1 MKIRQTAG
9 LAAIGAMLFASIPLT
24 AQTPV
29 DPKTCP
35 MHAEHAKKD
44 DAHAGH
50 HAGVDQRGD
59 HVMGF
64 SHTTTRHHFRLTID
78 GGLIEVVTAGED
90 AAARDQI
97 RSHLRDVAAAFSKGD
112 FSMPRAIHD
121 RVLPGVEVMAG
132 RKDAIT
138 YSFEELDAGGRV
150 RIVTRDEQAR
160 AAIHDFL
167 RAQIEDH
174 RTGDPPTVQD

>member
-1 MKIRQTAG
+1 MRIRQTAG
-9 LAAIGAMLFASIPLT
+9 LAAIGAVLVTSAFAA
-24 AQTPV
+24 AQTPN

-44 DAHAGH
+44 ASHAGH

-64 SHTTTRHHFRLTID
+64 SHETTRHHFRLTAD
-78 GGLIEVVTAGED
+78 GGLIEVVTAGDD
-90 AAARDQI
+90 AAARDRI
-97 RSHLRDVAAAFSKGD
+97 RNHLREVAAAFAAGD

-121 RVLPGVEVMAG
+121 RVLPGVEVMAE
-132 RKDAIT
+132 RKDDIAYT
-138 YSFEELDAGGRV
+138 FEELDAGARV
-150 RIVTRDEQAR
+150 RIVSRDERAR

-167 RAQIEDH
+167 RSQIEDH
-174 RTGDPPTVQD
+174 RTGDPLTVQE